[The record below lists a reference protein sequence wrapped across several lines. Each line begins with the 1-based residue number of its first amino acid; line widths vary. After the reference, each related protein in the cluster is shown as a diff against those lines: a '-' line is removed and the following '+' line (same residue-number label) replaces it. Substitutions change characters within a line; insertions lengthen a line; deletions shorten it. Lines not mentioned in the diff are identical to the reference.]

1 MVSSS
6 GSHCTSQPPCELC
19 IATGS
24 EEILVWIG
32 FPLTVLSLTLT
43 KAWALATVG
52 KASSESL
59 QEADGRQCALEQKLW
74 IMVVC

>member
-1 MVSSS
+1 M
-6 GSHCTSQPPCELC
+6 
-19 IATGS
+19 
-24 EEILVWIG
+24 VWIG